1 MSTSTSSTSTSTAA
15 ATPPSVVIGGMTI
28 RLGTSVDR
36 TVQTSRISKADRCS
50 LSPKDLKEFEESAT
64 AKQHAKFLPLD
75 SSPGLSDSD
84 GQSLESTLT
93 LHQTIAA
100 MRESHRF
107 SDIDDVFTIVFP
119 DSVDTTGLPS
129 PSLRCNSSG
138 DPITANL
145 YSDYINVTARDVAA
159 SCMWYN
165 SYPDPAA
172 SPWLKAN
179 LRLTDEYMRNH
190 TAKDLHLKVQESYS
204 AFLPGQQGGPL
215 YFKLLIDHLLVHTES
230 MAESIIASIR
240 SFKIHAQKGENVS
253 KAVSLLRANCSS
265 LHNIKRLPTDI
276 EMILLA
282 VYQTTSVATFNA
294 IFSTATSAAAF
305 EKYTTD
311 APTYRRLVNHT
322 SDAGLTAQ
330 QDRLFEICERLHT
343 AAQNAYVNMV
353 GTGEWTVPKSD
364 KAAFTAAS
372 SANPHSSESA
382 ARPKTF
388 KASVLLSGACFN
400 CGKEGHRLD
409 KCPEPKN
416 PVQIKI
422 NSEAYRKAKAKNQS
436 STPTNSRSSSTPAP
450 WDSLPAPGSG
460 EPTKKNHNG
469 VPIFYNPKRQKWCR
483 DKFAANTAATPS
495 PATATTPT
503 ASASGT
509 APAPAAA
516 TPDPAQLAQ
525 MFQLYAQFGHLMK
538 NVNNQ
543 FSDQP

>member
-1 MSTSTSSTSTSTAA
+1 MSDSSDGSTVESTAD
-15 ATPPSVVIGGMTI
+15 PPFVVIGGMAI
-28 RLGTSVDR
+28 PLGTSVDR
-36 TVQTSRISKADRCS
+36 TVQTSRISKVDRCS
-50 LSPKDLKEFEESAT
+50 LSPKDLKDFEESAT
-64 AKQHAKFLPLD
+64 AKQHSKFLPID
-75 SSPGLSDSD
+75 SSSGPSDSD
-84 GQSLESTLT
+84 GKSLESTLT

-119 DSVDTTGLPS
+119 DSVDATGLPS
-129 PSLRCNSSG
+129 PDLRCDSRG
-138 DPITANL
+138 EPITANL
-145 YSDYINVTARDVAA
+145 YSDYINVTASDVAA

-276 EMILLA
+276 EMTLLA
-282 VYQTTSVATFNA
+282 VYQTTSVAAFNA

-305 EKYTTD
+305 QKYTTD

-330 QDRLFEICERLHT
+330 QDRLFQICERLHT

-353 GTGEWTVPKSD
+353 GTGEWTVPKTD
-364 KAAFTAAS
+364 KAAFPATS
-372 SANPHSSESA
+372 SDNSSESA
-382 ARPKTF
+382 TRAKTF

-409 KCPEPKN
+409 KCPEPRN
-416 PVQIKI
+416 PRQIKI
-422 NSEAYRKAKAKNQS
+422 NSEAFRKAKEKNKS
-436 STPTNSRSSSTPAP
+436 SASPDQRFSPTPPP
-450 WDSLPAPGSG
+450 WASLPAPGSG

-469 VPIFYNPKRQKWCR
+469 VPIFYNTKRQKWCR
-483 DKFAANTAATPS
+483 DKFAANTAASTGQ
-495 PATATTPT
+495 ATATTPT
-503 ASASGT
+503 AAASGT

-516 TPDPAQLAQ
+516 PTDPAQLAQ
-525 MFQLYAQFGHLMK
+525 MLQLYAQFGHLMS

-543 FSDQP
+543 FSENP